1 MIEKKLQRN
10 VILAPFT
17 TFKIGGPAAY
27 FIEAHNEDDLLQ
39 ALQWVKSTNIPYF
52 ILGGG
57 SNILIADKGFDGLVV
72 KMRMNTYTVLKTN
85 IIADAGVFLSTLVSV
100 SLKNSLTGLEWA
112 AGVPGTIGGAVRGNA
127 GAHGHSISELVTTVR
142 VIRKESVV
150 ELENNN
156 CKFSYRHSIF
166 KKKNNNDSIVRVVLK
181 LKKGNNLEIEK
192 GITKHIT
199 YRNKTQPFQSSC
211 GCIFKNINFSAIDK
225 ESLRKFPEMN
235 EFKDYGQIPSGWLI
249 DSCSLKRTKKGKV
262 AISDIHANFIEN
274 SGSATAHDVRE
285 LIARAKS
292 AVKQKFG
299 IDLEEEIIYV
309 GFF

>member
-1 MIEKKLQRN
+1 MIEKKIQRN
-10 VILAPFT
+10 VTLAPFT

-27 FIEAHNEDDLLQ
+27 FIEARTEDEIVE
-39 ALQWVKSTNIPYF
+39 ALKWAKHKHIPYF

-85 IIADAGVFLSTLVSV
+85 IIADAGVFLSTLVSA

-112 AGVPGTIGGAVRGNA
+112 GGVPGTIGGAVRGNA
-127 GAHGHSISELVTTVR
+127 GAHGHSISELVKTVR
-142 VIRKESVV
+142 VVRKGSVV
-150 ELENNN
+150 DLENNN
-156 CKFSYRHSIF
+156 CRFSYRNSVF
-166 KKKNNNDSIVRVVLK
+166 KRKNNNDIIVRVVLK
-181 LKKGNNLEIEK
+181 LKKGNKQEIEK

-199 YRNKTQPFQSSC
+199 YRNKTQPYQASC

-225 ESLRKFPEMN
+225 TCLKKFPEMN
-235 EFKDYGQIPSGWLI
+235 EFKGYGQIPSGWLI

-262 AISDIHANFIEN
+262 SISDIHANFIEN

-285 LIARAKS
+285 LIARAKLC
-292 AVKQKFG
+292 VKQKFG

-309 GFF
+309 GF

>member
-1 MIEKKLQRN
+1 MIEKKIQKN
-10 VILAPFT
+10 VVLAPFT

-27 FIEAHNEDDLLQ
+27 FIEAHNEDELVQ
-39 ALQWVKSTNIPYF
+39 TLQWADDSNIPYF

-72 KMRMNTYTVLKTN
+72 AMHMNTYTVLKTS
-85 IIADAGVFLSTLVSV
+85 IIADTGVFLSTLVSV

-112 AGVPGTIGGAVRGNA
+112 GGVPGTIGGAVRGNA

-142 VIRKESVV
+142 VVRKGSVV
-150 ELENNN
+150 ELEKNN
-156 CKFSYRHSIF
+156 CEFSYRHSIF
-166 KKKNNNDSIVRVVLK
+166 KKKNNHDIIVRVVLK

-192 GITKHIT
+192 GIAKHIT
-199 YRNKTQPFQSSC
+199 YRNKTQPYQASC
-211 GCIFKNINFSAIDK
+211 GCIFKNINFSTIDK
-225 ESLRKFPEMN
+225 TCLKKFPQMN
-235 EFKDYGQIPSGWLI
+235 KFKDYGQIPSGWLI
-249 DSCSLKRTKKGKV
+249 DSCGLKGTKKGKV
-262 AISDIHANFIEN
+262 AISGIHANFIEN
-274 SGSATAHDVRE
+274 SGSATAHDVCE

-309 GFF
+309 GF